1 MSSSSSSWLR
11 SSRFGLFTLAVA
23 IGAGSGLAAVGF
35 RYLISL
41 VTWLVTGQGEF
52 GQDGR
57 VASAHM
63 PWLGMAFYV
72 VIPVVGGL
80 VYGPVVY
87 RYAREA
93 RGHGVP
99 EVMVAV
105 AENGGR
111 MRPRVAAIKAMA
123 SAVNIGTGGSVGREG
138 PIVQI
143 GSALASSLGQWVRV
157 PESRL
162 RILVACGAGG
172 AIGATFNA
180 PIAGVFF
187 GVEIILR
194 DMSGDALFAVMLSSM
209 LADAVARPILGNQP
223 FLSQFPHG
231 ITLHSP
237 SDYMLVAVLAVLSAF
252 VGQFFRAAL
261 YWIEEVCDRLWGT
274 RPEWARPVVGGVAV
288 GLLLLVVPQMYGVG
302 YPVMFKALAGNYATW
317 FVLVLLLAKILAT
330 SLTLGV
336 GGSGGVFAP
345 SLFIGLMTGVLY
357 GALVSHMFGAAAG
370 DPALYAA
377 VGMAGVFG
385 SSTRA
390 PLTALASVVE
400 MTGDY
405 SITLSI
411 MLTVA
416 IATLISRRVSYG
428 TIYTTKLLRRGQ
440 DIDRTAPWRSFL
452 ELRADEAMDT
462 ASPPIQVPAAGPTE
476 PAEEVVL
483 GARVVE
489 RRAPRPV
496 FASESLTEVLRHL
509 EVHGD
514 EVIPVLGD
522 EADRVVGWVTGT
534 SVLRTVARQL
544 SLRPQQSDG
553 TGDGRSP
560 LPAHEVLAVA
570 VAEGSGLAGARLGE
584 VPWPE
589 GYVPVGYTRGKR
601 RGEPL
606 PDVILH
612 AGDRVELLAR
622 KP

>member
-1 MSSSSSSWLR
+1 MSSSSSWLR
-11 SSRFGLFTLAVA
+11 SSRFGLFTLAVGV
-23 IGAGSGLAAVGF
+23 GAASGLAAVGF
-35 RYLISL
+35 RYLIQL
-41 VTWLVTGQGEF
+41 VTWLMTGQGEF
-52 GQDGR
+52 GQAGR
-57 VASAHM
+57 VASSHL
-63 PWLGMAFYV
+63 PWLGLAFYV
-72 VIPVVGGL
+72 VVPVIGGI

-111 MRPRVAAIKAMA
+111 MRPRVAAVKAMA
-123 SAVNIGTGGSVGREG
+123 SAVTIGTGGSVGREG

-143 GSALASSLGQWVRV
+143 GSALASTLGQWVRV
-157 PESRL
+157 PEARL

-172 AIGATFNA
+172 AIAATFNA

-194 DMSGDALFAVMLSSM
+194 DMSGDALFAVMLSAM

-231 ITLHSP
+231 ITLHSS
-237 SDYMLVAVLAVLSAF
+237 SDYVLVAVLAVISAL
-252 VGQFFRAAL
+252 VGQLFRAAL
-261 YWIEEVCDRLWGT
+261 YGIEGLCDRLWGT
-274 RPEWARPVVGGVAV
+274 RPEWARPIVGGLAV
-288 GLLLLVVPQMYGVG
+288 GLLLLAVPQMYGVG
-302 YPVMFKALAGNYATW
+302 YPVMFKALAGSYAAW

-357 GALVSHMFGAAAG
+357 GALVSHLFGAGAG

-416 IATLISRRVSYG
+416 ISTLISRRVSYG

-440 DIDRTAPWRSFL
+440 DIDRTAPWRSFTD
-452 ELRADEAMDT
+452 LRADQAMDV
-462 ASPPIQVPAAGPTE
+462 ASPSIRVPTAHPTE
-476 PAEEVVL
+476 PGGETVL
-483 GARVVE
+483 GAPVV
-489 RRAPRPV
+489 RQRAPRPV
-496 FASESLTEVLRHL
+496 FASESLVEVLRHL
-509 EVHGD
+509 ETHGE
-514 EVIPVLGD
+514 EVIPVLDDG
-522 EADRVVGWVTGT
+522 ADQVVGWVTGT
-534 SVLRTVARQL
+534 SVLRTIARQL
-544 SLRPQQSDG
+544 AVRPHAADG
-553 TGDGRSP
+553 RTDGRSP
-560 LPAHEVLAVA
+560 LPGHEVVAVA
-570 VAEGSGLAGARLGE
+570 VTDDSTLVGARLGD
-584 VPWPE
+584 VSWPD
-589 GYVPVGYTRGKR
+589 GYAAVGYSRGR
-601 RGEPL
+601 RHGEPL
-606 PDVILH
+606 PDVVLH
-612 AGDRVELLAR
+612 AGDHVELLAR
-622 KP
+622 RP